1 MMCETL
7 HKQDSKK
14 KQTLKY
20 LVDCTL
26 NYKFSVQPV
35 IGKSSKCLSL
45 LRNPVCWSYVLIC
58 WSPNDV
64 DVLMMLISWS
74 TSRCVIF
81 QSVSTTSKGRVFQLI
96 YDRLTLFSRR
106 FCSSDNCYCFFWISY
121 KLEIK
126 QSATELSQWLFTSLT
141 YCLIRS
147 FKKIES
153 CLVIAT

>member
-1 MMCETL
+1 MVCETL
-7 HKQDSKK
+7 HNQDSKK

-26 NYKFSVQPV
+26 NSKFSVQPV

-45 LRNPVCWSYVLIC
+45 LRNPMCWSYVLMC

-74 TSRCVIF
+74 TNRCVII
-81 QSVSTTSKGRVFQLI
+81 QSVSTTSKDKVFQLI
-96 YDRLTLFSRR
+96 DDRLTLFSRR
-106 FCSSDNCYCFFWISY
+106 FCSSANCYSFFWISC
-121 KLEIK
+121 KLEIN
-126 QSATELSQWLFTSLT
+126 QSTTELSQRLLTSLT